1 MQTTQSSFDRLNPFL
16 QPKSTSVLSAHS
28 SGVFVPASHSL
39 TTIGATMQPVDT
51 RAHLNGISLPS
62 LNDPNNDLSRL
73 FLRGILQ
80 SQKNQVVQPYLHQHL
95 IHHNQQSNPQN
106 QNHLLSLYSLRKS
119 IKIIQIGQ

>member
-28 SGVFVPASHSL
+28 SGVFVPAGHSS

-80 SQKNQVVQPYLHQHL
+80 SKKNQVVQPYLHQHL
-95 IHHNQQSNPQN
+95 IHPNQQSNPQN

-119 IKIIQIGQ
+119 IKIIQI